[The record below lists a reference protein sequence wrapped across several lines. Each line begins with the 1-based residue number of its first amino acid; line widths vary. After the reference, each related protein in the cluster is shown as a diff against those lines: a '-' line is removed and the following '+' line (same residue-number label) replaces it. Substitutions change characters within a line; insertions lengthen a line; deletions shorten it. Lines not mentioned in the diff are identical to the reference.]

1 VTATTQHTTTEKEL
15 MNKSINNI
23 FVFKPTQRDFKNTCP
38 KPSQGCNPQNLHTPG
53 RPQVETLTV
62 NHLKAIFNDKN
73 PQACF
78 NNAVSKKVFTEKQ
91 VMSDDYIMYM
101 CSDDS
106 YDYFKSKL
114 TKTKYQV
121 KRQNV

>member
-1 VTATTQHTTTEKEL
+1 
-15 MNKSINNI
+15 MSKSINNI
-23 FVFKPTQRDFKNTCP
+23 FVLKPTP
-38 KPSQGCNPQNLHTPG
+38 GGCHPQNLHTPG

-91 VMSDDYIMYM
+91 VMSDNYIMYM
-101 CSDDS
+101 CSDDT

-121 KRQNV
+121 KRSNV

>member
-1 VTATTQHTTTEKEL
+1 

-23 FVFKPTQRDFKNTCP
+23 FVFKPTP
-38 KPSQGCNPQNLHTPG
+38 KAAQGCNPQNLHTPG

-73 PQACF
+73 PHACF
-78 NNAVSKKVFTEKQ
+78 DNAISKKVFTEKQ
-91 VMSDDYIMYM
+91 VLDHDNYIMYM

-106 YDYFKSKL
+106 FDYFKSKM

-121 KRQNV
+121 KRSNV